1 MELGIRMLKAGVGAC
16 TEKATLPAAV
26 AAARQA
32 MDRAGILQADF
43 VLVFATIPHAALY
56 SRMLERIAETTR
68 TRHVVG
74 CSAMGIVTSE
84 GEVEDEP
91 AIAVLVVASDT
102 VIITPFLVRSL
113 RQQGALAARRMARLL
128 AASRSSQ
135 DFLMVFPDTLTL
147 QAGPFLE
154 GLCRSWPGVPT
165 VGGGASENGSQM
177 HTYQWCG
184 TEVVSDAVSG
194 ALFSGALNR
203 AIGHTVACQPIGEPL
218 LVTRAEGN
226 VIFELGGRPAY
237 DVFTHLIHEWALP
250 DLRTAASLFFI
261 GFPCHASH
269 TQLNPGEYYVR
280 NIHGIDPHEGSLLV
294 GTPVREGQVVS
305 FTVRDPTRARED
317 LDSMVADL
325 AKVCAGRP
333 PGFAIY
339 FNCCGRGTS
348 LYGHPNVD
356 IEIIRRHF
364 DDVPIIGFFTYAEI
378 GPASEGSCLHNYT
391 GVLTLVGE

>member
-1 MELGIRMLKAGVGAC
+1 MLKAGVGAS
-16 TEKATLPAAV
+16 TEKSTIPAAL

-32 MDRAGILQADF
+32 MDRAGIVQADF
-43 VLVFATIPHAALY
+43 ALVFATIPHAALY
-56 SRMLERIAETTR
+56 PRMLERIAETTR

-74 CSAMGIVTSE
+74 CSAMGILTSD

-102 VIITPFLVRSL
+102 VIATPFLVRSL
-113 RQQGALAARRMARLL
+113 RRQGGLAARRMARLL
-128 AASRSSQ
+128 AASRSPQ

-154 GLCRSWPGVPT
+154 GLGRSWPGVQT

-184 TEVVSDAVSG
+184 TEVASDAVCG
-194 ALFSGALNR
+194 ALFSGALSR
-203 AIGHTVACQPIGEPL
+203 AIGHSVACQPIGEPL

-237 DVFTHLIHEWALP
+237 EVFTHLIHEWALP
-250 DLRTAASLFFI
+250 DLRTAAGLFFI
-261 GFPCHASH
+261 GFPCHPSH
-269 TQLNPGEYYVR
+269 TELAPGEYYVR
-280 NIHGIDPHEGSLLV
+280 NIHGVDPNQGSLLV
-294 GTPVREGQVVS
+294 GAPVREGQVVS
-305 FTVRDPTRARED
+305 FTVRDPVRAREEMD
-317 LDSMVADL
+317 NMVADL
-325 AKVCAGRP
+325 AKVCSGRP
-333 PGFAIY
+333 PSFALY

-348 LYGHPNVD
+348 LYGRPNVD
-356 IEIIRRHF
+356 LDIIRRHF
-364 DDVPIIGFFTYAEI
+364 QDVPIIGFFTYAEI
-378 GPASEGSCLHNYT
+378 GPSGEGSCLHNYT